1 MPYTE
6 KLYDLMKLELVQL
19 EEEGCDTAELKKEY
33 EALPEEGPD
42 KDKAAARLYKKA
54 AKLKPR
60 KDFPYL
66 EPSEYAQI
74 LKKRS
79 RGPRRF
85 KKLPAESELKNKI
98 QGAWLG
104 RCAGCLL
111 GKPVEPLGH
120 NRKMML
126 DVLSRHGVLPL
137 SDYLPRLS
145 QGIPD
150 YVHYE
155 AWDEEYIPCAKEN
168 LSAAERDDDLDYT
181 ILGLYYLE
189 KFGPDFKTTD
199 VAMTWLSRLPY
210 LRIYTAERIA
220 YYNLVNNI
228 EPPQSAGLNNP
239 YREWIGAQIRADAFG
254 YAAPG
259 WPEKAAE
266 LAYRDASLSHV
277 KNGIYGEM
285 LMAAI
290 ISAAFA
296 AKNVEEAIE
305 AGLAEIPKTSRLYEA
320 VKNVMAWAKEDNDPE
335 KTTQRIHDTY
345 GKYHSVHTI
354 NNAAIVIMALMYAG
368 RDFEKGITLA
378 VLGGWDT
385 DCNGATVGSILGA
398 LLGRDGIP
406 AKWSAPLNNTL
417 KSDVVGFYVNR
428 ISDLAERTYTQAKRI
443 IF

>member
-6 KLYDLMKLELVQL
+6 TLFYLMKIEITQL
-19 EEEGCDTAELKKEY
+19 EEEGCDTTELKREYESLKKED
-33 EALPEEGPD
+33 PD
-42 KDKAAARLYKKA
+42 IEKLAARLYKKA
-54 AKLKPR
+54 ARLKPR
-60 KDFPYL
+60 KDFPYQ
-66 EPSEYAQI
+66 EPSEYAKI

-79 RGPRRF
+79 RGPRRY
-85 KKLPAESELKNKI
+85 KKILGEAELKARI

-126 DVLSRHGVLPL
+126 DVMSQHGVLPL

-145 QGIPD
+145 KGIPE

-168 LSAAERDDDLDYT
+168 LKAAERDDDLDYT

-189 KFGPDFKTTD
+189 KFGPDFKTQD

-210 LRIYTAERIA
+210 LRIYTAERVA
-220 YYNLVNNI
+220 YYNLINNI
-228 EPPQSAGLNNP
+228 EPPLSASLNNP

-266 LAYRDASLSHV
+266 LAYRDASLTHV

-290 ISAAFA
+290 IAAAFA
-296 AKNVEEAIE
+296 AKTVEEAIL

-320 VKNVMAWAKEDNDPE
+320 VQNVMAWVKEDNDPE
-335 KTTQRIHDTY
+335 KTTQRIHDAY
-345 GKYHSVHTI
+345 GKYHAVHTI
-354 NNAAIVIMALMYAG
+354 NNAAVVIMALMYAG

-398 LLGRDGIP
+398 LLGGEGIP
-406 AKWSAPLNNTL
+406 AKWAAPLNNTL
-417 KSDVVGFYVNR
+417 KSDVVGFYVNQ
-428 ISDLAERTYTQAKRI
+428 ISELADRTCQQAIRI
-443 IF
+443 IS